1 MNRLIR
7 SIRSIRPIACA
18 ASEDEMRRILPRT
31 LRIVAVALLVLLAS
45 GVALASGGEEKS
57 SAEVLKEM
65 AWQTANLALLLGVL
79 VYFGRKPITEF
90 FATRRSGI
98 QNELNE
104 AAGLLAEA
112 EQRNAELQRRLVD
125 LSSEIDGI
133 KKTAGQRATDEADR
147 ILADARA
154 SAERIRNDARAAM
167 DQELRRAQTQL
178 REEAADLALELAAK
192 KLEDE
197 VGESDRDRL
206 VDEFILRVEP
216 TASEGANR

>member
-1 MNRLIR
+1 MNRFIRLISFVPNQDR
-7 SIRSIRPIACA
+7 TQRARTRALRVAGIA
-18 ASEDEMRRILPRT
+18 LP
-31 LRIVAVALLVLLAS
+31 LALVA

-57 SAEVLKEM
+57 QGEVLKEM

-79 VYFGRKPITEF
+79 FYYGRKPITEF

-98 QNELNE
+98 QTELSQ
-104 AAGLLAEA
+104 AAELLAEA

-125 LSSEIDGI
+125 LNSEIDGI
-133 KKTAGQRATDEADR
+133 KKTAGQRAGDEADR

-154 SAERIRNDARAAM
+154 AAERIRNDARAAM
-167 DQELRRAQTQL
+167 DQELRRAQSEL

-197 VGESDRDRL
+197 VGEGDRDRL

-216 TASEGANR
+216 GANEGASR

>member
-1 MNRLIR
+1 MNRFIR
-7 SIRSIRPIACA
+7 FIDSV
-18 ASEDEMRRILPRT
+18 ASEDTSCRFLPRAF
-31 LRIVAVALLVLLAS
+31 RIGAIALLVLLAS
-45 GVALASGGEEKS
+45 GVALAAGGEAKS
-57 SAEVLKEM
+57 QTEVLKEM
-65 AWQTANLALLLGVL
+65 AWQTLNLALLLGVL

-90 FATRRSGI
+90 FATRRSSI
-98 QNELNE
+98 QNELSE
-104 AAGLLAEA
+104 ASELLTEA

-125 LSSEIDGI
+125 LSTEIDGI

-192 KLEDE
+192 KLQDE
-197 VGESDRDRL
+197 VGEGDRDRL

-216 TASEGANR
+216 GASEGANR